1 MGAVLSDRPR
11 HRLLPHHAS
20 VRGKLLS
27 IALLPFVAVL
37 PLLLMLAS
45 YWGVGYYDRLLTS
58 KVASDLAVAD
68 QYFSR
73 VVDHV
78 GLDVANLGA
87 SYALV
92 NAVGT
97 GNDDALRAL
106 LVERQSAL
114 KLDFLNLMDAQ
125 GGLRVSSL
133 QTARPDAR
141 LRRVAATAERQ
152 GSATTLEVYS
162 ADELAALAP
171 ALAERARTELV
182 PTPNA
187 APVDHSMDT
196 RGMVIHTA
204 VPVRDGS
211 GRLLAVL
218 EGGVLLNRNLDFI
231 DTLNGVVYPAGS
243 LPAGSDGTATLFID
257 DVRIATNVRLFGDRR
272 ALGTRVSK
280 EVRDSVL
287 GAGRTWLD
295 RAFVVHDWYV
305 SGYRPVVDGKRQR
318 IGMLYV
324 GYLEAPFRHAKHT
337 AIAVVVALCALV
349 CVAGVLLSS
358 RVARTI
364 YRPIEDMGHT
374 MSRFEGG
381 DLDARTAPH
390 PACDEIADLA
400 HSLDHLLDTVRRQ
413 NRELKDWGDELDRK
427 VVERTAEL
435 ARANEALKAAQR
447 QLALTEK
454 LAAIGQITAGVAH
467 EINNPVAVI
476 QGNLDLLRDLL
487 GERAAPV
494 TGELALIDEQIVRIH
509 TIVAKLLQFAS
520 PEEFSGYVQPIEV
533 DEAIADSLLLVRH
546 LMKDGGIAVTH
557 VRGAQS
563 QVRINRGEL
572 QQVLIN
578 LFTNATHAMKGKGT
592 LMIESADWSDID
604 EDGQPRHGVD
614 IVVRDDGCG
623 IAPEHL
629 ARVFDAFFTTK
640 HGKGTGLGLSISYT
654 LVARYG
660 GSIRVDSRPGAGS
673 TFTVRLPA

>member
-1 MGAVLSDRPR
+1 M
-11 HRLLPHHAS
+11 
-20 VRGKLLS
+20 RGKLLS

-37 PLLLMLAS
+37 PLLLMLAY

-92 NAVGT
+92 SALEGAD
-97 GNDDALRAL
+97 DDALRAL
-106 LVERQSAL
+106 LAERQTAL
-114 KLDFLNLMDAQ
+114 KLDFLNLIDAR
-125 GGLRVSSL
+125 GRLRASSL
-133 QTARPDAR
+133 PAAHADDR
-141 LRRVAATAERQ
+141 LARVARDAVHGEA
-152 GSATTLEVYS
+152 STTLEVYS
-162 ADELAALAP
+162 ADELAALSP

-187 APVDHSMDT
+187 APVDHTVDA
-196 RGMVIHTA
+196 RGMVIHTM
-204 VPVRDGS
+204 VPVRDAG
-211 GRLLAVL
+211 GRLRAVL

-272 ALGTRVSK
+272 ALGTRVSQA
-280 EVRDSVL
+280 VRDSVL
-287 GAGRTWLD
+287 GAGNTWLD

-305 SGYRPVVDGKRQR
+305 SGYRPVIAGDGQR

-337 AIAVVVALCALV
+337 AVAVVVGLCALI

-358 RVARTI
+358 RVARAI
-364 YRPIEDMGHT
+364 YQPIEDMGRT
-374 MSRFEGG
+374 MGRFEAG
-381 DLDARTAPH
+381 DLDARTAPQ

-400 HSLDHLLDTVRRQ
+400 RSLDHLLDTVRRQ

-435 ARANEALKAAQR
+435 ARANEALKQAQR

-476 QGNLDLLRDLL
+476 QGNLDLLRELL
-487 GERAAPV
+487 GAHATPV
-494 TGELALIDEQIVRIH
+494 KGELALIDQQIVRIH

-520 PEEFSGYVQPIEV
+520 PEEFSGYVQPIDV
-533 DEAIADSLLLVRH
+533 DDAIADSLLLVRH
-546 LMKDGGIAVTH
+546 LMKDGGVEVTH
-557 VRGAQS
+557 VRGAHAA
-563 QVRINRGEL
+563 VRINRGEL

-578 LFTNATHAMKGKGT
+578 LFTNAVHAMKGRGH
-592 LMIESADWSDID
+592 LAIESSDWSDTD
-604 EDGQPRHGVD
+604 EDGHPRHGVD
-614 IVVRDDGCG
+614 IAVRDDGCG
-623 IAPEHL
+623 IAAEHL

-640 HGKGTGLGLSISYT
+640 QGKGTGLGLSISYT